1 MRFWFPAFLVLFEF
15 STYISNDM
23 IMPGMPRVVHEFHV
37 GIGSASLAL
46 TAALLGNVAL
56 QWLLGPLSDYK
67 GRRPVLLVGVAFF
80 IASCLGMF
88 FAQTMTQFVVLRG
101 LQGMGCAFVA
111 AVGYPSV
118 QEAFDEA
125 TAVRTVALMASVAL
139 LAPLLGPLLGAWVVT
154 VWSWRMVFGVI
165 AAIASIGFCGLWV
178 NMPETAGALAHRGTA
193 PGSESGSAPRFS
205 LRQLVRDYV
214 PVLRNRRILLGA
226 TALGFACVPLM
237 NWIALAPVILI
248 DQHHLTPLSYGWWQ
262 LPVFGAMIL
271 GHVIVARV
279 AGRWSL
285 ERLMRAGMIV
295 MVAGVFAAYLGY
307 VLTGAFTGAVTGFAI
322 YALGLGPFYAS
333 IYRQALFASDGAKGA
348 VAAAINTLFMLL
360 MALGVES
367 SKSAYVAY
375 GEPALLGAGAVAIVV
390 ALFTARGFAH
400 RMRVANRSEIFG
412 AVATE
417 GQLH

>member
-23 IMPGMPRVVHEFHV
+23 IMPGMPRVVHDFHV

-67 GRRPVLLVGVAFF
+67 GRRPVLLAGVAFF

-88 FAQTMTQFVVLRG
+88 FAQTMTQFIVLRG

-154 VWSWRMVFGVI
+154 VWSWRTVFGVI

-178 NMPETAGALAHRGTA
+178 KMPETAGALIYPLTHPGTA
-193 PGSESGSAPRFS
+193 QRFT

-226 TALGFACVPLM
+226 TALGCACVPLM

-279 AGRWSL
+279 AGNWSL
-285 ERLMRAGMIV
+285 ERLMRVGMIV
-295 MVAGVFAAYLGY
+295 MVVGVFVAYLGY
-307 VLTGAFTGAVTGFAI
+307 VLMDAFTGAVTGFAI
-322 YALGLGPFYAS
+322 YALGLGPFYTS

-367 SKSAYVAY
+367 SKSAYVTY
-375 GEPALLGAGAVAIVV
+375 GESALLGAGAVAIVV

-400 RMRVANRSEIFG
+400 RMRAANRSETFG